1 MRFVGFDF
9 RDLAL
14 PFDIRYTPEGWDT
27 TLTAS
32 VLRSPAQARTRLLRS
47 DGPVIKQL
55 TPILLRSNFGA
66 QMPVL
71 SGEQVIT
78 SLVSAAS
85 DAGAGATKTTSA
97 GQLPE
102 VLSHRARVLSYREM
116 ENVAICAGFMIV
128 TFQYDFA
135 DAPAQ
140 QPGQTPD
147 YEKIKQASA
156 QDALVGTAYNLARRK
171 TGHGAKEPMVHNTS
185 KKNNENLDQVH
196 TEQLLCGQLDAF
208 LGRLKEN
215 ARAADVV
222 NVHERWQ
229 FKKEVEQHG
238 FDFRKLTVKAKFV
251 FEHVDKN
258 VVKECDGC
266 AKTIEKTTAK
276 WGPACKGFSIA
287 VTKNS

>member
-9 RDLAL
+9 QELTM

-32 VLRSPAQARTRLLRS
+32 VLRSPAQARARIVRS

-71 SGEQVIT
+71 SGEQVVG
-78 SLVSAAS
+78 SLVSAAAE
-85 DAGAGATKTTSA
+85 AGAGATKTTSA
-97 GQLPE
+97 TQLPE
-102 VLSHRARVLSYREM
+102 VLSQRARVLSYREM

-135 DAPAQ
+135 ETPTP

-147 YEKIKQASA
+147 YEKVKQASA

-171 TGHGAKEPMVHNTS
+171 TGHGAKEPMVHNTGT
-185 KKNNENLDQVH
+185 KKNENLDQVH

-208 LGRLKEN
+208 LDRLKAN
-215 ARAADVV
+215 ARAVAVI
-222 NVHERWQ
+222 NVHDRWQ
-229 FKKEVEQHG
+229 FKKEVEQNG
-238 FDFRKLTVKAKFV
+238 FDFRRLTVKAKFV

-266 AKTIEKTTAK
+266 AKTIEKTTSK
-276 WGPACKGFSIA
+276 WGPLCKGFSIS
-287 VTKNS
+287 VTKNA